1 MSTTHPPKAS
11 QAAAQDD
18 IEYAATPP
26 PTQAPHVTVRGYLTG
41 YLLAVA
47 LTVAAFW
54 IAMSGVV
61 ESSTTAGLILIGLG
75 IVQIFVHMVY
85 FLHMNPRSE
94 GGWNLIALIFTAVLL
109 VIVLIGTLWV
119 MHHMNGN
126 MMPATHDMQR
136 MQDMQ

>member
-1 MSTTHPPKAS
+1 MSTTHPSQAS
-11 QAAAQDD
+11 QAAAQDG

-75 IVQIFVHMVY
+75 IVQIFVHMAY

-94 GGWNLIALIFTAVLL
+94 GGWNMLALIFTLIMV
-109 VIVLIGTLWV
+109 VIVLSGSMWV
-119 MHHMNGN
+119 MHHLASN
-126 MMPATHDMQR
+126 MMPMSPDEARTMQ
-136 MQDMQ
+136 